1 MVFSSINEEGT
12 YEKEEG
18 EKSIFIME
26 QHSVLF

>member
-1 MVFSSINEEGT
+1 MIHLSTDQEGA

-18 EKSIFIME
+18 EKSIFTME